1 MKAKRVSGRRF
12 SGFSSAA
19 GVCLAAVVL
28 LFTAQ
33 NVGAQAFSTEEIDAF
48 HERLKVT
55 PAQKLSMMP
64 VMLMSMKARDEV
76 YKKYGVDLESGKKPS
91 LLDLPGLGSEMTKV
105 GTWTRERLEKIL
117 TPEQLAEYDKIVEEQ
132 TEIVLKALMP

>member
-1 MKAKRVSGRRF
+1 M
-12 SGFSSAA
+12 
-19 GVCLAAVVL
+19 CLAAAFVL
-28 LFTAQ
+28 SSAQ

-64 VMLMSMKARDEV
+64 VMLMSMKARDEI
-76 YKKYGVDLESGKKPS
+76 YKKYGIDLESGKKPS
-91 LLDLPGLGSEMTKV
+91 LLDLPSLSSDMTKV

-117 TPEQLAEYDKIVEEQ
+117 TPEQLAEYDKIIAEQ